1 MIHDVVVHPLT
12 VNADERGYLM
22 EILRESDPF
31 FTRFAQ
37 VYVSKHYPGVIRG
50 WHYHKKQ
57 TDLWAVV
64 EGNVKAAMYD
74 MRKDSP
80 TFGTVQEV
88 ILGVDHPV
96 VLVIPVG
103 IAHGYKTIG
112 VQPSLL
118 LNFADRLYDPA
129 SPDEYRIPYDSPDIP
144 YNWDIRIT

>member
-37 VYVSKHYPGVIRG
+37 VYVSKNYPGVIRA
-50 WHYHKKQ
+50 WHHHKIQ

-64 EGNVKAAMYD
+64 DGNVKAAMYD

-129 SPDEYRIPYDSPDIP
+129 NPDEYRIPYDSSDIP